1 MMSARSSACLPN
13 TVTEY
18 HVVPVSSNCCDCL
31 LNRRCDS
38 AAENEKRGLPSC
50 ENCNPLTLPIFALKL
65 TCANYLYSL
74 NCAAQFRQTLILV
87 FSCLF
92 FDNTAAEIM
101 TVPNRMMIVKQIISV
116 TITPVLTLALLVLVV
131 VLVYPLR

>member
-1 MMSARSSACLPN
+1 
-13 TVTEY
+13 
-18 HVVPVSSNCCDCL
+18 
-31 LNRRCDS
+31 
-38 AAENEKRGLPSC
+38 
-50 ENCNPLTLPIFALKL
+50 KL

-74 NCAAQFRQTLILV
+74 ICAAQFRQTLILV

-116 TITPVLTLALLVLVV
+116 TITPVLTLVLLVV
-131 VLVYPLR
+131 VGCLRGCFRIGRLGCLVVRVGLCRLRRRLRLLPGLGRGQRLVRRRVGPATAHY